1 MPLKNQLQLHLE
13 KIFIANF
20 DHSVKKDGLEAV
32 CKLFYHSEIL
42 RFGSE
47 KAF

>member
-13 KIFIANF
+13 KDIANF
-20 DHSVKKDGLEAV
+20 DHSVKKDGLETV